1 MRFTRYLLLGCC
13 LVGLLLLPAC
23 SSHQP
28 VRHLSSDV
36 CLLLPG
42 QMTQK
47 DVVGYMGEPNQ
58 RRTGSDGREVWLY
71 YEVRQSTL
79 RKTPF
84 IGNRLG
90 SAEYD
95 VVTITFVGDAMQA
108 CVYRSL
114 DENAFAEAGIVVEG
128 KKQDM

>member
-13 LVGLLLLPAC
+13 LVGLLLPAC
-23 SSHQP
+23 SHRQP

-42 QMTQK
+42 QMTKK
-47 DVVGYMGEPNQ
+47 DVIGYMGEPSQ
-58 RRTGSDGREVWLY
+58 RRTSSDGREVWLY

-84 IGNRLG
+84 FGNRLG

-114 DENAFAEAGIVVEG
+114 DEKEFAEAGIEADG
-128 KKQDM
+128 KQQDM